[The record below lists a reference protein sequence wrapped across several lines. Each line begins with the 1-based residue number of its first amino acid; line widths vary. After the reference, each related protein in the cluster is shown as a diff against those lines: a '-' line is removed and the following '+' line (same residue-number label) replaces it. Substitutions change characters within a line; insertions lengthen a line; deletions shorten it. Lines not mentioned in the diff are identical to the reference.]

1 MCRLHHDVFFYR
13 KNKFAVQE
21 IPYGAVGDEVCQEY
35 NTYYKIQGS
44 CDSYVECNA
53 YKATYK
59 TCPDGLY
66 FMRDVQ
72 WPTYPCAYPSDAQC
86 EYNDQPQRAVSSA
99 ECKTQ
104 YGFFAS
110 PLATRSDCGK
120 YRMCV
125 EGKAFEMECAMGL
138 AFNPET
144 GRCDW
149 PDLVPSCSAEEF
161 LGFKCPPATYDEF
174 GKAYVVN
181 FSIQG
186 SCHYFFS
193 CMEGVAR
200 LLVCDRGFA
209 FDASVNRCVDA
220 TKVQCQEG

>member
-1 MCRLHHDVFFYR
+1 MVSVIFFAAL
-13 KNKFAVQE
+13 FAVSCAGE
-21 IPYGAVGDEVCQEY
+21 IQLNGAVGDEVCREY

-44 CDSYVECNA
+44 CDSYIECNA

-59 TCPDGLY
+59 SCPDGLY
-66 FMRDVQ
+66 FVRDVE
-72 WPTYPCAYPSDAQC
+72 WPAYPCAYPSDAQC
-86 EYNDQPQRAVSSA
+86 EGNDAPQRAISSQ
-99 ECKTQ
+99 ECKHQ

-110 PLATRSDCGK
+110 PLASRSDCGK

-138 AFNPET
+138 AFNPES

-149 PDLVPSCSAEEF
+149 PDLVPSCNAEEF

-181 FSIQG
+181 FSIKG
-186 SCHYFFS
+186 SCSYFFS
-193 CMEGVAR
+193 CMENVAR

-209 FDASVNRCVDA
+209 FDPEVNRCVDA
-220 TKVQCQEG
+220 TRVNCKEGQ

>member
-1 MCRLHHDVFFYR
+1 M
-13 KNKFAVQE
+13 AEQ
-21 IPYGAVGDEVCQEY
+21 A
-35 NTYYKIQGS
+35 
-44 CDSYVECNA
+44 
-53 YKATYK
+53 
-59 TCPDGLY
+59 
-66 FMRDVQ
+66 M
-72 WPTYPCAYPSDAQC
+72 PT
-86 EYNDQPQRAVSSA
+86 A
-99 ECKTQ
+99 ECKHQ

-125 EGKAFEMECAMGL
+125 EGKAFEMECSTGL

-149 PDLVPSCSAEEF
+149 PDLVPTCDAEEF

-181 FSIQG
+181 FGIQG
-186 SCHYFFS
+186 SCHYFYS

-200 LLVCDRGFA
+200 LLLCDTGYA
-209 FDASVNRCVDA
+209 FDKTVNRCVDA
-220 TKVQCQEG
+220 TRVQCTEG

>member
-1 MCRLHHDVFFYR
+1 MYLFIILAALCSAS
-13 KNKFAVQE
+13 FAVQE
-21 IPYGAVGDEVCQEY
+21 IQNGAVGDEVCKEY

-125 EGKAFEMECAMGL
+125 EGKAFEM
-138 AFNPET
+138 
-144 GRCDW
+144 
-149 PDLVPSCSAEEF
+149 
-161 LGFKCPPATYDEF
+161 
-174 GKAYVVN
+174 
-181 FSIQG
+181 
-186 SCHYFFS
+186 
-193 CMEGVAR
+193 
-200 LLVCDRGFA
+200 
-209 FDASVNRCVDA
+209 
-220 TKVQCQEG
+220 